1 MTAKIIQEQ
10 AEELKD
16 QWRKL
21 VNAYYTTPLQWD
33 GDEGAKPRKELKRWG
48 KEYVRKIKALAAR
61 AEQVPVDPMPF
72 LKEISLEVLAYTFK
86 DQPVYRKDGTLDEDK
101 SEGKVRWDFHHG
113 EGFGTMGIAI
123 AQLLMGTND
132 GVAKSAR
139 ARDEAFAALRDAV
152 EAIPTDAAPKP
163 KPAKARPKP
172 AEARP
177 SIPTIAEKF
186 AKVPGSLEEWMG
198 LLRAKGLVDAKGSFA
213 MAADAKG
220 KGKLIAAWT
229 AAQELFQLDGYATDK
244 ELAEALRDHI
254 HGLTGL
260 DRLDKV
266 RKNKGFSGLVTA
278 YKEDLQVD

>member
-152 EAIPTDAAPKP
+152 EPQGVMEAPPTNAAPKP
-163 KPAKARPKP
+163 KTAKEWPDLKSLALFHALRNIAGDRTAGIVNAQDASDKAR
-172 AEARP
+172 
-177 SIPTIAEKF
+177 
-186 AKVPGSLEEWMG
+186 
-198 LLRAKGLVDAKGSFA
+198 
-213 MAADAKG
+213 AAG
-220 KGKLIAAWT
+220 FVSQRSG
-229 AAQELFQLDGYATDK
+229 K
-244 ELAEALRDHI
+244 ELLGYYQNYAVKANNKTERMAGTRIGDVLTRYDRVIPMLKPYPPALQLAREE
-254 HGLTGL
+254 
-260 DRLDKV
+260 
-266 RKNKGFSGLVTA
+266 RKELQEKADQKKG
-278 YKEDLQVD
+278 